1 MTATRGRAANNA
13 LSIVAITDRSA
24 NASGSA
30 AGTWMCRRSL
40 PSRASLAV
48 LTPSRTMGTNAT
60 VDFSGRTASQVWVSS
75 TAPYGVRRNQT
86 TSGPRTGSP
95 SIVTTSPWRNES
107 MTCRCVSLSGAGAS
121 LLSASMIKLCC
132 VVLRRCMRRANEC
145 ARRRRR
151 FSTELFAFH
160 LVIPGPEQLVGGE
173 RCSSHNALFTSVLAE
188 EGVKDAGLGLPCLE
202 DQHAALRGVL
212 RRQVVNDATQLR
224 EQFEVSRVD
233 PPACCPQVDSAAAHT
248 EQPAELLPGQAR
260 FRVKVPNDR
269 RAGLRWTGL
278 NRSGCLSGR
287 YCWLC

>member
-1 MTATRGRAANNA
+1 MPATRGRAANNA

-30 AGTWMCRRSL
+30 DGTWMYRRSL
-40 PSRASLAV
+40 SSRASLAV
-48 LTPSRTMGTNAT
+48 LHSSRTMGTNAT
-60 VDFSGRTASQVWVSS
+60 VDFSGR
-75 TAPYGVRRNQT
+75 
-86 TSGPRTGSP
+86 
-95 SIVTTSPWRNES
+95 TTSPWRNES

>member
-1 MTATRGRAANNA
+1 MPATRGRAANNA

-30 AGTWMCRRSL
+30 DGTWMYRRSL

-48 LTPSRTMGTNAT
+48 LPSSRTMGTNAT

-188 EGVKDAGLGLPCLE
+188 EGV
-202 DQHAALRGVL
+202 
-212 RRQVVNDATQLR
+212 NDATQLR